1 MKRYVIDAS
10 VAAKWFFEEEH
21 SSVARALLTGEVQH
35 VAPDFILT
43 EIASTGVKRVRR
55 GEAGTDDVREAST
68 RLPAMLFLH
77 PTPPLV
83 PGALELA
90 LLFDR
95 SVYDSLYVC
104 LASLLNCQL
113 VTADRRLY
121 NALVS
126 AFPQTML
133 WIEDAPTADL

>member
-1 MKRYVIDAS
+1 VVLRRRA
-10 VAAKWFFEEEH
+10 FE
-21 SSVARALLTGEVQH
+21 SCPRTPTDDVQH

-43 EIASTGVKRVRR
+43 EFASTGVKRVRR
-55 GEAGTDDVREAST
+55 GDVGEDDVRQAST

-77 PTPPLV
+77 ATPPLV

-90 LLFDR
+90 LLFER

-104 LASLLNCQL
+104 LASLLNYQL

-121 NALVS
+121 NALAS
-126 AFPQTML
+126 AFAQTML
-133 WIEDAPTADL
+133 WIEDIPPE